1 MSKRGVEGDVTTVE
15 HAVEHAVGYKAVVV
29 LIESIYDAV
38 C

>member
-1 MSKRGVEGDVTTVE
+1 MSKRGVEGDVT
-15 HAVEHAVGYKAVVV
+15 AVKHAVGYKAVVV

>member
-1 MSKRGVEGDVTTVE
+1 MSKRGVEGDVTAVK